1 MSTPNIDIG
10 TKVTLSKNSRWWND
24 GCSNPIGITGVV
36 VRNYTHGDENY
47 DYLPYQVRWANGQKN
62 AYKDQ
67 DLKVLGQGYNLGE
80 IYVNI
85 HGDVHSLG
93 KVGTFSGIVID
104 TYRPLYVGDLL
115 KVTCLKTGEVDIR
128 PLIYEGGHFYIWGYG
143 VRSQSGN
150 WDGQLKVE
158 WVENFDDVGYTG
170 SWSNGRL
177 HWCKELVEGLPTW

>member
-143 VRSQSGN
+143 VRSRSGN

-170 SWSNGRL
+170 SWSNGRDR
-177 HWCKELVEGLPTW
+177 KSVV